1 MFELLKLVDSL
12 SDEANELEFL
22 VLWDVGLGL
31 GEEGGCTA
39 CVWFVDVIG
48 DRKSSTAGD
57 ILYKKCRRQR
67 LDGVIRVFR
76 VKSFNSL
83 FALR

>member
-22 VLWDVGLGL
+22 GLWEVGLGL

-39 CVWFVDVIG
+39 CVWFGDVIG
-48 DRKSSTAGD
+48 DRKSRTAGD
-57 ILYKKCRRQR
+57 IVRKKNAA
-67 LDGVIRVFR
+67 GTGPVAF
-76 VKSFNSL
+76 SGEM
-83 FALR
+83 A